1 MKKAEDGKEGPVSR
15 GAKGRESKASAR
27 PTSARVSASTET
39 LAQTSPARGVAGS
52 SGDRFLTREATSAR
66 RKESFASASS
76 KRRGEASAP
85 STQPTPNSPPRKK
98 QEDKEASSPPTVQP
112 QVNLASVGPGAPL
125 FAPPPGLER
134 QSEEILAPPGLGPPP
149 GLGGPMLGFS
159 DLFASIRRRDF
170 AEAYGGF
177 ETDTTS
183 FDEEVELLRC
193 EKDLVEAA
201 VELGTTTSAEDD
213 LLTTDADV
221 DDEEDGLVSI
231 AKFRPLLHRPSVA
244 NAVIEEEDE
253 EDASENDPVP
263 GSFEAD
269 STQVRSRLWAQSLL
283 RLRRS
288 IDEIYL
294 LCEFESDEGLTEQV
308 QKILKQAGQD
318 FGSLLKQLDNQQ
330 EYALMQGEYPFKTGV
345 AWTTRP
351 CKGGESMAE
360 HIEKVQGSPV
370 SASRVNAKETKRT
383 SSREGRRR
391 GAWLEEFEGDS
402 LSDVT
407 QLSTSLEERPDAK
420 EDQSLGRDQGEKG
433 NKDRSS
439 QLYFM
444 VQSTLENVHK
454 RLGSSSK
461 PSPEE
466 VQQRHEARQRQ
477 AQARRAVQDEER
489 QLQLRQAESRATAA
503 RERRQEQEMR
513 RQRDLLEKMTRAR
526 RQYQDQLRVICQRA
540 HKENRKAHEV
550 AFLAKEALKSE
561 CEALKKKQE
570 NARVS
575 RKLLR
580 EQMQQKLIESAARVA
595 KVSEKRKQ
603 QLETWQEKVQQEL
616 EEKER
621 LASERRRERMNSIKL
636 KSQGHETR
644 SEIVQRKRRELQE
657 VDERTTQEFLRFR
670 NKNIGKMAL
679 DCDGLP
685 EAVREDLDAQTTK
698 PRRKAATPTP
708 TRGGRSSD
716 SPLACSEPAIV
727 ETVDFEED
735 TSPRQVPKF
744 SAKRAALR
752 QELMAVALSDEEA
765 LRMACESDLRNAT
778 QNAAQRAKINK
789 LAGDLAKLLK
799 TTAACS
805 EDAHP
810 GFLNLEKTEAVLS
823 EFCKVLTQ
831 VQREADLALILK
843 LNCARMVVDICCYIK
858 DSIRCLELSGD
869 KAPLV
874 AWKLNCNVMLCAL
887 KWLGLLCKSRLARL
901 VLLLTGRVVL
911 LADVATAYLEMHFA
925 DALKP
930 QELEGGPVLFL
941 PQLLHV
947 LALHMKQAPP
957 EGAPRELQGT
967 LAAYLLLGLA
977 EKLRELFRRAE
988 IRGLNCFEGASPLPL
1003 LLLRAMCFLGTLV
1016 CAYRAPKADDTHK
1029 QVLEMFHDTELFG
1042 VVGIL
1047 VSILLS
1053 EGRREK
1059 GAKLP
1064 QTVISLCVQAV
1075 RICNSIARIDLVT
1088 VQKTLGASRQQEFY
1102 HLLVSLLD
1110 YCVARLPASMA
1121 KPTGQAEESDLL
1133 HEAVVLLGF
1142 YCLQEPENQ
1151 SILCYGEGQALLTR
1165 LAALPLHYFMD
1176 ERGKA
1181 ILFPT
1186 ILASCFKSEQN
1197 LAVLRSEMNLSLVCT
1212 FLAAQMA
1219 QGEEVPPATPEG
1231 LPAFTCRFP
1240 PELWKEAL
1248 AFFDGTSEAEAEA
1261 DSAKATEA

>member
-1 MKKAEDGKEGPVSR
+1 
-15 GAKGRESKASAR
+15 
-27 PTSARVSASTET
+27 
-39 LAQTSPARGVAGS
+39 
-52 SGDRFLTREATSAR
+52 
-66 RKESFASASS
+66 
-76 KRRGEASAP
+76 
-85 STQPTPNSPPRKK
+85 
-98 QEDKEASSPPTVQP
+98 
-112 QVNLASVGPGAPL
+112 
-125 FAPPPGLER
+125 
-134 QSEEILAPPGLGPPP
+134 
-149 GLGGPMLGFS
+149 
-159 DLFASIRRRDF
+159 
-170 AEAYGGF
+170 
-177 ETDTTS
+177 
-183 FDEEVELLRC
+183 
-193 EKDLVEAA
+193 
-201 VELGTTTSAEDD
+201 
-213 LLTTDADV
+213 
-221 DDEEDGLVSI
+221 
-231 AKFRPLLHRPSVA
+231 
-244 NAVIEEEDE
+244 
-253 EDASENDPVP
+253 
-263 GSFEAD
+263 
-269 STQVRSRLWAQSLL
+269 
-283 RLRRS
+283 
-288 IDEIYL
+288 
-294 LCEFESDEGLTEQV
+294 
-308 QKILKQAGQD
+308 
-318 FGSLLKQLDNQQ
+318 
-330 EYALMQGEYPFKTGV
+330 
-345 AWTTRP
+345 
-351 CKGGESMAE
+351 MAE

-370 SASRVNAKETKRT
+370 SATRVNAKETKRT

-391 GAWLEEFEGDS
+391 AL
-402 LSDVT
+402 
-407 QLSTSLEERPDAK
+407 A
-420 EDQSLGRDQGEKG
+420 GRDQGEKG

-454 RLGSSSK
+454 RLGCSSK

-540 HKENRKAHEV
+540 HKAV
-550 AFLAKEALKSE
+550 PI
-561 CEALKKKQE
+561 
-570 NARVS
+570 
-575 RKLLR
+575 
-580 EQMQQKLIESAARVA
+580 QMQQKLIESAARVA

-603 QLETWQEKVQQEL
+603 QLETWQEKAL
-616 EEKER
+616 
-621 LASERRRERMNSIKL
+621 ERMNSIKL

-657 VDERTTQEFLRFR
+657 QEFLRFR

-752 QELMAVALSDEEA
+752 QELMAQDCQSYEVQSLALQALLSLTSSEA
-765 LRMACESDLRNAT
+765 LWPQLSQLLGCSGQVRRDVVQALEKLAPADLAVRKEVTEFLSAEICRRPQAAKTALEVLQRFLGPETASRAVEALVESLGCKLC
-778 QNAAQRAKINK
+778 AKINK

-823 EFCKVLTQ
+823 EFSQVLTQ

-874 AWKLNCNVMLCAL
+874 AWKLML
-887 KWLGLLCKSRLARL
+887 WLCR
-901 VLLLTGRVVL
+901 
-911 LADVATAYLEMHFA
+911 
-925 DALKP
+925 
-930 QELEGGPVLFL
+930 
-941 PQLLHV
+941 
-947 LALHMKQAPP
+947 
-957 EGAPRELQGT
+957 
-967 LAAYLLLGLA
+967 
-977 EKLRELFRRAE
+977 LRELFRRAE

-1075 RICNSIARIDLVT
+1075 RICNSIARIDS
-1088 VQKTLGASRQQEFY
+1088 ASFY

-1133 HEAVVLLGF
+1133 HDAGLIGQRNTSF

-1261 DSAKATEA
+1261 DSAKATEACER

>member
-1 MKKAEDGKEGPVSR
+1 M
-15 GAKGRESKASAR
+15 
-27 PTSARVSASTET
+27 
-39 LAQTSPARGVAGS
+39 
-52 SGDRFLTREATSAR
+52 
-66 RKESFASASS
+66 
-76 KRRGEASAP
+76 
-85 STQPTPNSPPRKK
+85 
-98 QEDKEASSPPTVQP
+98 
-112 QVNLASVGPGAPL
+112 
-125 FAPPPGLER
+125 PPPGFG
-134 QSEEILAPPGLGPPP
+134 PPGLD
-149 GLGGPMLGFS
+149 PMLGLDF
-159 DLFASIRRRDF
+159 FAMRKDF
-170 AEAYGGF
+170 MEAYFGGF

-183 FDEEVELLRC
+183 FDEEVELLGC

-213 LLTTDADV
+213 LLTTDADL
-221 DDEEDGLVSI
+221 DDEDDARGFNESLVSI
-231 AKFRPLLHRPSVA
+231 VPKYRPLLHRPSRVA

-253 EDASENDPVP
+253 EDASENDPAS
-263 GSFEAD
+263 GIFEAD
-269 STQVRSRLWAQSLL
+269 STQVRGRLWAQSLL

-294 LCEFESDEGLTEQV
+294 LCEFESDDGLTEQV
-308 QKILKQAGQD
+308 QWILKQAGQD
-318 FGSLLKQLDNQQ
+318 FGSLQKQLESQQ
-330 EYALMQGEYPFKTGV
+330 EYALQGEYPMKAGV

-360 HIEKVQGSPV
+360 QFEKVQLTGSPV
-370 SASRVNAKETKRT
+370 NSSKTGVKDTGKRT

-391 GAWLEEFEGDS
+391 GGAWLEEFEGDS
-402 LSDVT
+402 NLSDVT
-407 QLSTSLEERPDAK
+407 PLSASLEDRPDGK
-420 EDQSLGRDQGEKG
+420 DETGRESEKAG
-433 NKDRSS
+433 KDRSS

-454 RLGSSSK
+454 RLGSASK
-461 PSPEE
+461 PSPQE
-466 VQQRHEARQRQ
+466 VQQRHETRQKQ

-489 QLQLRQAESRATAA
+489 QLQLRQAESRAVAA
-503 RERRQEQEMR
+503 RERRQELEMR

-550 AFLAKEALKSE
+550 AFLAKEALKE
-561 CEALKKKQE
+561 EREMLKQKQE

-575 RKLLR
+575 RKMLR
-580 EQMQQKLIESAARVA
+580 DQMQQKFMESAARVA

-685 EAVREDLDAQTTK
+685 EAVREEVDAIPSK
-698 PRRKAATPTP
+698 PQRRKATSSNAG
-708 TRGGRSSD
+708 RGRSID
-716 SPLACSEPAIV
+716 SPLAYSEPVIV
-727 ETVDFEED
+727 ETSGDFEED
-735 TSPRQVPKF
+735 PSSPREVPKF
-744 SAKRAALR
+744 AAKRASLR
-752 QELMAVALSDEEA
+752 EELMAVALSDEEA
-765 LRMACESDLRNAT
+765 LRLACDSDLHAT

-789 LAGDLAKLLK
+789 LAADLAKLMK
-799 TTAACS
+799 TTAASS
-805 EDAHP
+805 EDAHC
-810 GFLNLEKTEAVLS
+810 GCLNLEKTEAVLS
-823 EFCKVLTQ
+823 EFCKVLSQ
-831 VQREADLALILK
+831 VQREADHALILK
-843 LNCARMVVDICCYIK
+843 LKCARMVVDICCYVK
-858 DSIRCLELSGD
+858 DSIASLDMSGD

-874 AWKLNCNVMLCAL
+874 AWKQNCNVMLCAL
-887 KWLGLLCKSRLARL
+887 KWLGLLCKSRMARL
-901 VLLLTGRVVL
+901 VLLLTGRVVV

-930 QELEGGPVLFL
+930 QELEGGPALFL

-947 LALHMKQAPP
+947 LALHMKQVLPD
-957 EGAPRELQGT
+957 GAREVQGT
-967 LAAYLLLGLA
+967 LTSYLLLGLA
-977 EKLRELFRRAE
+977 EKLRELFGRAE
-988 IRGLNCFEGASPLPL
+988 LRGLKFFEGTSPLPL

-1016 CAYRAPKADDTHK
+1016 CAYRTPKADDTHRE
-1029 QVLEMFHDTELFG
+1029 VLEMLRDTELFG

-1047 VSILLS
+1047 VSILMS

-1059 GAKLP
+1059 GQKLP

-1075 RICNSIARIDLVT
+1075 RILNHIARIDLAT

-1102 HLLVSLLD
+1102 HLLVALLD
-1110 YCVARLPASMA
+1110 YCVARLPASMV
-1121 KPTGQAEESDLL
+1121 KPGPSGQAEESDLL

-1151 SILCYGEGQALLTR
+1151 SILCYGEGQALLAR
-1165 LAALPLHYFMD
+1165 LASLPLYYFMD

-1197 LAVLRSEMNLSLVCT
+1197 LEVLRSEMNMSLVHS
-1212 FLAAQMA
+1212 FLAAQMK
-1219 QGEEVPPATPEG
+1219 QGREEVPG
-1231 LPAFTCRFP
+1231 LPGFATRFP
-1240 PELWKEAL
+1240 PQLWEDAL
-1248 AFFDGTSEAEAEA
+1248 AFFDAPA
-1261 DSAKATEA
+1261 